1 MSFIIQ
7 CAISIPAYFAG
18 LYGANYQILLFM
30 IFKTLKFTRPRP
42 DAALHISGTGIREE
56 MRTGIV
62 DRPNGTGDRLLMF
75 FYEPVM
81 LKVDGC
87 IRQYPANTLMLWDDG
102 AGHYYG
108 NQERKWRHS
117 WIHFHGRD
125 AAALL
130 AESGFVS
137 GAPLTFVR
145 PDIMEEYLLKIYKEL
160 TGAYEPDAVIMK
172 NLFHCM
178 LRETGRTI
186 HESAAASIPER
197 IFRVK
202 AFIEKNQTGKIT
214 LRQLAA
220 LARLSVPHFCAEFKR
235 WLGIS
240 PVEYQLQ
247 LRFELAK
254 YLLGNRNLNI
264 TEIAAQTGCS
274 DIFQFSKMFR
284 QRAGQSPSA
293 FRNTLFP
300 ETGKFR

>member
-1 MSFIIQ
+1 LSFIIQ
-7 CAISIPAYFAG
+7 CAIIIPAYFAG

-137 GAPLTFVR
+137 GVPLTFAR

-247 LRFELAK
+247 LRFEMAK

-293 FRNTLFP
+293 FRSAMFP
-300 ETGKFR
+300 EK

>member
-1 MSFIIQ
+1 
-7 CAISIPAYFAG
+7 
-18 LYGANYQILLFM
+18 M

-220 LARLSVPHFCAEFKR
+220 LARLSVPHFCAEFRK
-235 WLGIS
+235 WLDIS

-247 LRFELAK
+247 LRFEMAK

>member
-1 MSFIIQ
+1 MPLINKNLSNI
-7 CAISIPAYFAG
+7 
-18 LYGANYQILLFM
+18 M
-30 IFKTLKFTRPRP
+30 IHNLKTFRFTQARP
-42 DAALHISGTGIREE
+42 DVELHISATGILEE
-56 MRTGIV
+56 MRPAIV

-81 LKVDGC
+81 LKVDDC
-87 IRQYPANTLMLWDDG
+87 IRQYPAGTLMLWDDG

-108 NQERKWRHS
+108 NTERKWRHS
-117 WIHFHGRD
+117 WIHFHGRN

-137 GAPLTFVR
+137 GVPLTFAR

-160 TGAYEPDAVIMK
+160 TGAYEPDAVIMG

-178 LRETGRTI
+178 LREMGRAM
-186 HESAAASIPER
+186 HESAAATIPER
-197 IFRVK
+197 IFRTK
-202 AFIEKNQTGKIT
+202 AFIEKNQTEKIC

-220 LARLSVPHFCAEFKR
+220 VARLSVPHFCAEFKK

-264 TEIAAQTGCS
+264 TEIAVQTGCS

-284 QRAGQSPSA
+284 KRAGQSPSA
-293 FRNTLFP
+293 FRSTMFP
-300 ETGKFR
+300 EK